1 MKHPLVDKP
10 RSAVRVLFPLQ
21 SPASL
26 TLTNTDRMA
35 EAEWTSIFQIQAN
48 SLKEEDSWCL
58 EFDNSLVPNS
68 PKRGWEEYI
77 RKTAAQFRCSK
88 CKRRWPS
95 NHVMVVF
102 HMKLTDGQGVVK
114 VRRFRQDCKKCN
126 EAPMEEPSI
135 DAEHIDVL
143 MENLVKKIRIKC
155 YHEKLDRGDR
165 HFTKYDSRS
174 QHEPTHCEGCKHGIC
189 SLDLKLKLLSLS

>member
-88 CKRRWPS
+88 CQRTWPS
-95 NHVMVVF
+95 NKVMVVF
-102 HMKLTDGQGVVK
+102 HMQLTDGQGVVK
-114 VRRFRQDCKKCN
+114 VRRFRQNCKRCDK
-126 EAPMEEPSI
+126 APMEKPSI
-135 DAEHIDVL
+135 ESENIDIL
-143 MENLVKKIRIKC
+143 MENLVEKIREKC
-155 YHEKLDRGDR
+155 YHEDLGRGYKP
-165 HFTKYDSRS
+165 FTRLEVNNP
-174 QHEPTHCEGCKHGIC
+174 HEPSHCEACQQGIC
-189 SLDLKLKLLSLS
+189 TQ